1 MTSVQ
6 ADLRTQLATRFW
18 NLAGKHRRDIRPF
31 QSIGHE
37 LQAEMY
43 ALADEAVRLMDWE
56 RYQCLE
62 AVAGGRHD
70 APRWAH
76 EIHLGIRERDLTL
89 PPTNWQP

>member
-1 MTSVQ
+1 MTGVQ

-43 ALADEAVRLMDWE
+43 SLADEAIRCMEWAWKGI
-56 RYQCLE
+56 
-62 AVAGGRHD
+62 AV
-70 APRWAH
+70 H
-76 EIHLGIRERDLTL
+76 ETWDRTL
-89 PPTNWQP
+89 PPADWQP